1 MWGMMFRGST
11 NGRTISQRGS
21 KKSMKKM
28 SKVKILVI
36 LVPVSVNLMT
46 SAVIRGEEHK
56 MEDKIHSEPVTTNLA
71 KSLKDYPAN
80 FRLSELEKKMIRNPF
95 NEPNETISGYG
106 NAPKIEIAGFANA
119 MGIASVF
126 LNINNTKDTLYKVG
140 DKIGS
145 GFTISGIDMNNKT
158 ITISNSKDEYSY
170 KLAGKLQ

>member
-1 MWGMMFRGST
+1 MMFRGST
-11 NGRTISQRGS
+11 NGRTIRQRGS
-21 KKSMKKM
+21 KKSMKM

-46 SAVIRGEEHK
+46 SAVIRGEEHR

-95 NEPNETISGYG
+95 NEPNATISGYG
-106 NAPKIEIAGFANA
+106 NAPIIEIAGFANA

-126 LNINNTKDTLYKVG
+126 LNVNNTKDTLYKVG

-145 GFTISGIDMNNKT
+145 GFAISGINMNNKT
-158 ITISNSKDEYSY
+158 ITISNGKDEYSY